1 MMRRKNRKTV
11 LVPIS
16 ALSFLTLLVVYVLRT
31 RKSQVSDLS
40 VSTRMDPHSR
50 KTIYNKAKK
59 NKQKQTK

>member
-11 LVPIS
+11 LVPIN

-59 NKQKQTK
+59 NKQKQKK

>member
-59 NKQKQTK
+59 NKQKQKK